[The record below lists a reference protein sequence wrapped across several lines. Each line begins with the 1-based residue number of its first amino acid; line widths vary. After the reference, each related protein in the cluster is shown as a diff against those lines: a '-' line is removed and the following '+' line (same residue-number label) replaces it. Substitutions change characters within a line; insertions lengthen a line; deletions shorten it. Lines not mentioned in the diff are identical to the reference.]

1 MSLLLDALRKSEA
14 QRRAGQ
20 TPGLDLGSAT
30 LPSGARSDRSH
41 RATRLG
47 GLLVLLV
54 IFVGGIGLAWW
65 QPWSTLVGP
74 QTVHTETSGVVS
86 DSELGLHG
94 AASVSGNV
102 QSSAPAGPSPA
113 VSSPPRIAE
122 QHATLDTDPA
132 PERPPIDVP
141 VVALAE
147 SGTARPPDAV
157 ATAADPG
164 SGSPSS
170 APIESGRVA
179 REPVEPEPVE
189 PEPVEQTSAVEVT
202 PTPRDASLDGVIR
215 AWELPQEL
223 RAEFPQLR
231 LTVHFY
237 ASDPADRFVLIDGER
252 RGEGDSLGSD
262 VRIAEIRRRGLIVD
276 FRRYRILIE

>member
-20 TPGLDLGSAT
+20 TPGLDLGSAA
-30 LPSGARSDRSH
+30 LPSGARSDRNHPGS
-41 RATRLG
+41 RLG
-47 GLLVLLV
+47 WLLVLLV
-54 IFVGGIGLAWW
+54 IIAGGTGLAWW
-65 QPWSTLVGP
+65 QPWSMLVRP
-74 QTVHTETSGVVS
+74 QTVNFKERGVVPES
-86 DSELGLHG
+86 GLGLNG
-94 AASVSGNV
+94 AAAVSGNV
-102 QSSAPAGPSPA
+102 QSSAPASPSSA

-122 QHATLDTDPA
+122 QRATLDTDPG
-132 PERPPIDVP
+132 PERPPIDVS

-147 SGTARPPDAV
+147 SDTARPRDAV
-157 ATAADPG
+157 ATAADPD

-170 APIESGRVA
+170 APVESGWVD
-179 REPVEPEPVE
+179 REPVKPERVE
-189 PEPVEQTSAVEVT
+189 SEPVEQTSAAEVT

-237 ASDPADRFVLIDGER
+237 ASNPADRFVLIDGER
-252 RGEGDSLGSD
+252 RGEGDSLGND